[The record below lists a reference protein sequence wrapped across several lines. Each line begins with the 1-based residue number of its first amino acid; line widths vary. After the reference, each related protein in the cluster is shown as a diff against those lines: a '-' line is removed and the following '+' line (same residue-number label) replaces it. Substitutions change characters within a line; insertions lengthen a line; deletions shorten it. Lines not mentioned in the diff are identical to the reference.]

1 MIDEHRLKALDRLQ
15 MYQRRLARAYNKRVR
30 TVKHPS
36 KQGDLVLK
44 LIRAMHTDPRG
55 KFRPNWEGPFVV
67 KKILQK
73 GAVTITDMEG
83 NEFMNP
89 INIDKL
95 KRYFI

>member
-1 MIDEHRLKALDRLQ
+1 
-15 MYQRRLARAYNKRVR
+15 MYQRHMAHANNKW
-30 TVKHPS
+30 VKEANQPL
-36 KQGDLVLK
+36 KTRDLVLK
-44 LIRAMHTDPRG
+44 LVKATNTDPRG

-67 KKILQK
+67 KKVLQK
-73 GAVTITDMEG
+73 GVARIMDMDG

>member
-1 MIDEHRLKALDRLQ
+1 M
-15 MYQRRLARAYNKRVR
+15 
-30 TVKHPS
+30 
-36 KQGDLVLK
+36 LK
-44 LIRAMHTDPRG
+44 LIRATHTDPRG

-73 GAVTITDMEG
+73 GVATIMDMEG